1 MQQRLV
7 AARQDVRYEVLG
19 PSRTSLPSC
28 QGIAHTL
35 RDEAGCGTLRYSLA
49 YAVEYT
55 LLIYKETGIQGHCGI
70 VNGHIHTSDRRECSD
85 THSVGS
91 GLVKAEYTRAL
102 KLILFRRR
110 RLFRMSRHTV

>member
-19 PSRTSLPSC
+19 PSRSSVPPC
-28 QGIAHTL
+28 QGIVQTL
-35 RDEAGCGTLRYSLA
+35 RDEAGRRTLRYSLA
-49 YAVEYT
+49 DAIKYT
-55 LLIYKETGIQGHCGI
+55 LLVYKVTGIQGHCGV
-70 VNGHIHTSDRRECSD
+70 VNRHIHTSDRRECSD

-91 GLVKAEYTRAL
+91 GLVTAEYTRAL

-110 RLFRMSRHTV
+110 CLFRMSRHMV